1 MIQVNE
7 STHLLTLTD
16 IRKSYSEFTLNSV
29 SLNVPKGYIIGL
41 IGPNGAGKSTTIKII
56 MNLIHADS
64 SQVDVF
70 GLSHATHEKE
80 IKNRIA
86 YVGEQEYFYDN
97 KTVDWTGRFVAQYYT
112 RWDENRFGD
121 LLSQFKISRTK
132 KVKDLSKGMGV
143 KLALAIALSHHT
155 EPIVRDEP
163 TSGLDPIV
171 RREVLDMIMSLTEN
185 ENKFVVEWEQ
195 HKPL

>member
-7 STHLLTLTD
+7 STHLLTLMD

-132 KVKDLSKGMGV
+132 KG
-143 KLALAIALSHHT
+143 
-155 EPIVRDEP
+155 
-163 TSGLDPIV
+163 
-171 RREVLDMIMSLTEN
+171 
-185 ENKFVVEWEQ
+185 
-195 HKPL
+195 